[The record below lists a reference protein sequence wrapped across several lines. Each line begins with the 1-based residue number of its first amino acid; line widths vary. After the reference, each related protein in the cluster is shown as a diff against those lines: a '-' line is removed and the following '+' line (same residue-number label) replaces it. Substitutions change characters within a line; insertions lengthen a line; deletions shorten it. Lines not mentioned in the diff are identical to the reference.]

1 MAGEYDT
8 VTRIL
13 LEHCAQDW
21 LAALAPRL
29 RLTPPIEPEKLDS
42 ALATIQRFPDRL
54 FRLRHPQNHL
64 LHLEIQSSWE
74 SDLPQRMLEY
84 NVFLRGQRRLPVRS
98 VVLLLHRRVEPPAS
112 CGILEYRD
120 IQGQVYLR
128 FEYDVVRVWELPGE
142 ALLEGP
148 LGAAMLGLLTE
159 SVRERV
165 EEWTRRFIRRVEREV
180 GDRERAT
187 ALLDGAYILLGLLYD
202 GVEIARWFAEA
213 QGMKESSTYQRIL
226 DEGRAEGR
234 AEGRQEGLREGR
246 QEGQVLALR
255 ENVLLVYRERFGEV
269 PGEVE
274 AKVRGVED
282 VERLR
287 GMLLSLLRVQ
297 RPEELQW

>member
-21 LAALAPRL
+21 LAALAPHL

-42 ALATIQRFPDRL
+42 SLATIQRFPDRL
-54 FRLRHPQNHL
+54 FHLRHPQNHL

-112 CGILEYRD
+112 CGLLEYRD
-120 IQGQVYLR
+120 IQEQVYLR

-159 SVRERV
+159 EAQGRV

-180 GDRERAT
+180 GIGSGRRRCWT
-187 ALLDGAYILLGLLYD
+187 GLTFCWVCCMM
-202 GVEIARWFAEA
+202 GWR
-213 QGMKESSTYQRIL
+213 
-226 DEGRAEGR
+226 
-234 AEGRQEGLREGR
+234 
-246 QEGQVLALR
+246 
-255 ENVLLVYRERFGEV
+255 
-269 PGEVE
+269 
-274 AKVRGVED
+274 
-282 VERLR
+282 
-287 GMLLSLLRVQ
+287 
-297 RPEELQW
+297 

>member
-1 MAGEYDT
+1 MRKVQPNTEESKMAGEYDT

-21 LAALAPRL
+21 LTALAPQL
-29 RLTPPIEPEKLDS
+29 HLTPPIESEKLDS
-42 ALATIQRFPDRL
+42 SLATIQRFPDRL
-54 FRLRHPQNHL
+54 FRLQHPQTHL

-112 CGILEYRD
+112 CGLLEYRD

-148 LGAAMLGLLTE
+148 LGAAMLGLLTKE
-159 SVRERV
+159 AQGRA
-165 EEWTRRFIRRVEREV
+165 EEWTRRFIRRVEREARS
-180 GDRERAT
+180 REQAT

-226 DEGRAEGR
+226 DEGRAEG
-234 AEGRQEGLREGR
+234 
-246 QEGQVLALR
+246 QVLALR

-287 GMLLSLLRVQ
+287 GMLVSLLRVQ

>member
-21 LAALAPRL
+21 LAALAPHL
-29 RLTPPIEPEKLDS
+29 HLTPPIEPENPDPSLT
-42 ALATIQRFPDRL
+42 AIQRFPDRL
-54 FRLRHPQNHL
+54 FRLRYPQTHL
-64 LHLEIQSSWE
+64 LHLEVQSSWE

-98 VVLLLHRRVEPPAS
+98 VVLLLHRRVDPPAS
-112 CGILEYRD
+112 CGLLEYRD

-165 EEWTRRFIRRVEREV
+165 EEWTRRFIRRVEREATN
-180 GDRERAT
+180 RERAT

-202 GVEIARWFAEA
+202 GGEIARWFAEA
-213 QGMKESSTYQRIL
+213 QGMRESSTYRRIL
-226 DEGRAEGR
+226 DEGRV
-234 AEGRQEGLREGR
+234 
-246 QEGQVLALR
+246 EGQVLALQ

-274 AKVRGVED
+274 AKVRGVGD

>member
-1 MAGEYDT
+1 
-8 VTRIL
+8 
-13 LEHCAQDW
+13 
-21 LAALAPRL
+21 
-29 RLTPPIEPEKLDS
+29 
-42 ALATIQRFPDRL
+42 
-54 FRLRHPQNHL
+54 
-64 LHLEIQSSWE
+64 
-74 SDLPQRMLEY
+74 MLEY

-112 CGILEYRD
+112 CGLLEYRD

-148 LGAAMLGLLTE
+148 LGAAMLGLLTKE
-159 SVRERV
+159 AQGRA
-165 EEWTRRFIRRVEREV
+165 EEWTRRFIRRVEREARS
-180 GDRERAT
+180 REQAT

-226 DEGRAEGR
+226 DEGRAEG
-234 AEGRQEGLREGR
+234 
-246 QEGQVLALR
+246 QVLALR

-287 GMLLSLLRVQ
+287 GMLVSLLRVQ